1 MTTFLTATAVMQAA
15 TEGNAHEARGP
26 LALWLSCMPLA
37 LRLTRLRAAQLR
49 RLLRDNAWAA
59 NAEMRNVKAVWPLHA
74 AIFFSHEPCVAL
86 LLRAGA
92 NEDAK
97 DCTGRTA
104 MQAATTLQRDAIVA
118 LLRAD
123 ATARRTRALP
133 PALAC

>member
-1 MTTFLTATAVMQAA
+1 
-15 TEGNAHEARGP
+15 
-26 LALWLSCMPLA
+26 MPLA

-97 DCTGRTA
+97 DCTGRSA

-118 LLRAD
+118 LLRALAAD
-123 ATARRTRALP
+123 SDALAATA
-133 PALAC
+133 ALADDGGWCSGDAAAQEAAAELLAVLRASTCETPDA